1 MSMYIYSKKDGC
13 KPSEYEEILY
23 KMFVIE
29 KDFYDEYD
37 SSNHKQDLKFEKE
50 TNFRTEAMKTYAIS
64 RKFFLNPNLIKSMF
78 FIGILALLDEIY
90 EFEHGRKLLYQ
101 EFCNRN
107 YQDKLSYLV
116 YFMFRTE
123 KIDNGFVHK
132 GRTRHSQ
139 NNLERTI

>member
-1 MSMYIYSKKDGC
+1 MYIYSKKDGC

-29 KDFYDEYD
+29 KNFYNEYD
-37 SSNHKQDLKFEKE
+37 SSNHKQKDLTFEEKN
-50 TNFRTEAMKTYAIS
+50 NFKKEAMKNYAFL
-64 RKFFLNPNLIKSMF
+64 RKFFLNRNLIKSMF

-90 EFEHGRKLLYQ
+90 ESQHERKLLYQ

-123 KIDNGFVHK
+123 KIDK
-132 GRTRHSQ
+132 GCVNKVRTRYSQ
-139 NNLERTI
+139 KNLEGTM